1 MKNIGE
7 RIRTERRKRGFTLKH
22 IAAGTGLSKS
32 YLSNLERGLTEPTV
46 SVLKKISTQLQ
57 LSLLELFGNQ
67 IALGK
72 GLGYPADNGEK
83 HSAKF
88 ITDVK
93 VVEPGQ
99 RKTFTLPGS
108 SLTFELLTPDL
119 NRQFESYLFRAKP
132 GEKLG
137 EEAMTDPPGEKFA
150 LVLSGTMETQIKDE
164 IYTLGPGHSIYFP
177 AHYPH
182 SWRAV
187 GDEPLEVIVVV
198 CPPWF

>member
-1 MKNIGE
+1 MDDIGKKIRKERKN
-7 RIRTERRKRGFTLKH
+7 RGITLEQ
-22 IAAGTGLSKS
+22 IAAETGLSKS

-46 SVLKKISTQLQ
+46 STLKKISAQLQ
-57 LSLLELFGNQ
+57 LSLLELVGNR
-67 IALGK
+67 INATN
-72 GLGYPADNGEK
+72 GLGYPAADNQQL
-83 HSAKF
+83 SSQY

-93 VVEPGQ
+93 VVEPEQ

-119 NRQFESYLFRAKP
+119 KRQFEVYLFKAKP

-137 EEAMTDPPGEKFA
+137 EESMVDPPGEKFGM
-150 LVLSGTMETQIKDE
+150 VLKGVMETRILDNV
-164 IYTLGPGHSIYFP
+164 YTLGPGHTIYFP

-182 SWRAV
+182 SWRCV
-187 GDEPLEVIVVV
+187 GEEPLEVIVVV